1 MDDLTV
7 GLLMAAAAIVTVHG
21 PPATR
26 ERIAA
31 ALVAAAESLPSPD
44 PTPTPAADPNEG
56 EPR

>member
-1 MDDLTV
+1 MTAVDDLTV
-7 GLLMAAAAIVTVHG
+7 GQLMAAAAIVAVHG

-31 ALVAAAESLPSPD
+31 ALVAAAESLPAPD
-44 PTPTPAADPNEG
+44 PTEPNEG